1 MSKIVSISIS
11 DEEIIDGIKS
21 HDDKATTALYNN
33 HKDYCMRFMDKMYW
47 DNDTNQDIYQDA
59 IMVFIKNVKSKNLK
73 LENTSIQSYLNSICK
88 NQIKIRLKKENKNNL
103 NINTE
108 FDNKFIKDKTNIFY
122 EENINDYQIKDFNFD
137 DNEVITERVKII
149 LEELEVMKDKGPAC
163 FKLLKSIFYE
173 NRKLEVIASLLNYT
187 NTRNVITQS
196 YKCRERLK
204 KQVFKRLEK

>member
-21 HDDKATTALYNN
+21 HDDKAATALYNN

-88 NQIKIRLKKENKNNL
+88 NQIIGS
-103 NINTE
+103 
-108 FDNKFIKDKTNIFY
+108 
-122 EENINDYQIKDFNFD
+122 
-137 DNEVITERVKII
+137 NE
-149 LEELEVMKDKGPAC
+149 
-163 FKLLKSIFYE
+163 
-173 NRKLEVIASLLNYT
+173 
-187 NTRNVITQS
+187 
-196 YKCRERLK
+196 RERSCM
-204 KQVFKRLEK
+204 F